1 MNIIEQLETDLKQSQ
16 IEQDKLKTETLRLL
30 KNALKNYQIE
40 IGHQLTANEMLEVL
54 KKEAKKRRDSIDAY
68 LKGDRKDLADAEEAE
83 LNIIDKYLPNQLSE
97 EEVSKIVDQVII
109 DSGAKDSSSMGQVI
123 GTAMKKAEGNADGAM
138 VSRIVRQKLS

>member
-40 IGHQLTANEMLEVL
+40 IGHELTANEMLEVL